1 MGDVEDEQPR
11 DDFEVEITDLDE
23 PGQTGAGSNA
33 PSSSK
38 LLRLALKPQFLLRQ
52 RKLQLLI
59 TTSVVV
65 MAILVI
71 VGSVIGVRNLVPG
84 GSAGALPTP
93 ATSSEAHNDL
103 FYFQLNPPWG
113 HLSIDGHVVVRVP
126 TVSTD
131 PPLSLPPGQ
140 HKLLWQAAPFH
151 AVSCILVVPV
161 ISNPSTCNHSQFTPG
176 NTNQLVSIVELRIS
190 TDLLPDAQRTALL
203 EATQAVL
210 DQEQHSGTVLPGE
223 AYAVPSEISNA
234 GHNACRL
241 EKQVVLCF
249 TAAKQPLRATL
260 RFQLDTDTSYGAP
273 CADKQ
278 TCSLNGFDCR
288 LFCSLTDEQ
297 WPNSPPIV
305 PTGSAWNAIVVV
317 QSFWQYT
324 TLAGQVVA
332 PQEEDTFV
340 GGIGNEHFVPLDIT
354 WNGTVWHASFSA
366 SSPQGLFTSP
376 VCDSALA
383 DAGSLLNSVVLNN
396 GQIETSFQSAYGSDL
411 GAGCLIKVTQQ
422 QSPFVTPTP
431 TSSPPL
437 TAYLLH
443 RFGVLVAANAQAH
456 HLWPFLP
463 AADAN
468 EQHVVQQLMPLLR
481 Q

>member
-1 MGDVEDEQPR
+1 MGDVEHEQPQ

-23 PGQTGAGSNA
+23 PGQTGAGSKA
-33 PSSSK
+33 
-38 LLRLALKPQFLLRQ
+38 QFLLRH

-59 TTSVVV
+59 TTGVVA

-93 ATSSEAHNDL
+93 AISPGPRNDL

-113 HLSIDGHVVVRVP
+113 HLSIDGHAVVRVP
-126 TVSTD
+126 TAGTD

-140 HKLLWQAAPFH
+140 HKLLWQAPPFH
-151 AVSCILVVPV
+151 PVSCIVVVPV
-161 ISNPSTCNHSQFTPG
+161 ISNPSPCNHSQFTTG
-176 NTNQLVSIVELRIS
+176 NTDQLVSIVELRVS

-203 EATQAVL
+203 GATQATI
-210 DQEQHSGTVLPGE
+210 DKEQQSETVLPGE

-234 GHNACRL
+234 GHNVCRL

-249 TAAKQPLRATL
+249 TTAKQPLRATL
-260 RFQLDTDTSYGAP
+260 RYQLDTDTSYGAP
-273 CADKQ
+273 CADV
-278 TCSLNGFDCR
+278 TMCSLNGFDCR
-288 LFCSLTDEQ
+288 LFCNSTDGQ
-297 WPNSPPIV
+297 WPDSPPIV
-305 PTGSAWNAIVVV
+305 TAGSAWNVIVVV
-317 QSFWQYT
+317 HAFWQYA

-332 PQEEDTFV
+332 PQEDDNFV
-340 GGIGNEHFVPLDIT
+340 GGTENEYLVPLDIT
-354 WNGTVWHASFSA
+354 WNGTAWHVSFST
-366 SSPQGLFTSP
+366 SSPQSSFTSL

-396 GQIETSFQSAYGSDL
+396 EQIETSIRSAYGSDL
-411 GAGCLIKVTQQ
+411 AAGCLVKVTQQ
-422 QSPFVTPTP
+422 QYPFVTPTP
-431 TSSPPL
+431 TSFPPL

-443 RFGVLVAANAQAH
+443 RFGILVAANAQAH

-463 AADAN
+463 VADAT
-468 EQHVVQQLMPLLR
+468 EQHVVQQLMPLLT